1 MSCIDEMDY
10 EILLPSS
17 SIKACADYIKRNFK
31 EIYYVR
37 QGYMI
42 FNTYLIGIN
51 PIPVA
56 VEGDYV
62 IMSYVKPCYG
72 SFVLRIKGKE
82 EVERLRTGKDNPYY
96 TEVKHLKKQCIT
108 HPNR

>member
-1 MSCIDEMDY
+1 MSCIDELDY
-10 EILLPSS
+10 EILLPNS
-17 SIKACADYIKRNFK
+17 SIKECAEYIKKNFK

-56 VEGDYV
+56 VDNDYI
-62 IMSYVKPCYG
+62 IMTAPVGYS
-72 SFVLRIKGKE
+72 
-82 EVERLRTGKDNPYY
+82 
-96 TEVKHLKKQCIT
+96 
-108 HPNR
+108 